1 MIGLSYADNK
11 HQYIHKM
18 PLVGPAHNS
27 PGYGETINCNRD
39 RNNGRSTA
47 MSALI
52 RELTGEPSVLPVMLT
67 GLI

>member
-11 HQYIHKM
+11 HRYIHKM

-52 RELTGEPSVLPVMLT
+52 RELTG
-67 GLI
+67 